1 MTGSTVCYRCG
12 TRYDDTQ
19 RARCDCGEPLWLDDE
34 NAAFTWESVADGPAM
49 WRFNEMLPV
58 TPPDGIARTAGGTEL
73 VRSSRLD
80 DIAGCQ
86 VYVKDGGQNPTGS
99 YKDRGSAVAIPHALN
114 AGADVVGTVSYGN
127 MAMSTAATA
136 ASLGHECI
144 VLVPTDIPQG
154 RLELI
159 AQYDPTILQVEGDY
173 GRLYEDALRLTHE
186 LPLSFLL
193 SDAPARISGYR
204 TAVWEIYESIGT
216 DGPDA
221 IVLPTS
227 SGGLAS
233 GLWRGLLDMQEAGV
247 VEHLPRLY
255 LVHTAG
261 SDPITRA
268 FEEGQPQVEALL
280 ASETEETIAHSI
292 GNPNPPSGTRAL
304 TAVRETG
311 GAALSVSDDEIR
323 TAQRQFAELGGFCV
337 EPAAA
342 TPLAGAVRLSER
354 GEIDESE
361 RVVLFTTGTGFKE
374 MGIGDRSVCT
384 DTVSR
389 SALHGRVASMIED

>member
-1 MTGSTVCYRCG
+1 MTRSTLCYRCDS
-12 TRYDDTQ
+12 RYDDTQ
-19 RARCDCGEPLWLDDE
+19 RARCDCGEPLWFVDE
-34 NAAFTWESVADGPAM
+34 DAAFAWEKIKDGPAM
-49 WRFNEMLPV
+49 WRFTEMLPV
-58 TPPDGIARTAGGTEL
+58 ATPDGIARTAGGTQL
-73 VRSSRLD
+73 VRSPSLD
-80 DIAGCQ
+80 DITGCQ
-86 VYVKDGGQNPTGS
+86 LYVKDEGQNPTGS
-99 YKDRGSAVAIPHALN
+99 YKDRGSAVAIPHALE

-136 ASLGHECI
+136 ASLGRECV
-144 VLVPTDIPQG
+144 VLVPTDIPKA

-159 AQYDPTILQVEGDY
+159 AQYGPTILQVEGDY
-173 GRLYEDALRLTHE
+173 GGLYEEALRLTQE
-186 LPLSFLL
+186 LPIAFLL

-204 TAVWEIYESIGT
+204 TAVWEIYESLRPA
-216 DGPDA
+216 PDA

-233 GLWRGLLDMQEAGV
+233 GLWRGLLDLQEAGV
-247 VEHLPRLY
+247 VDELPRLY

-268 FEEGQPQVEALL
+268 YEEGRPQVDALPVGE
-280 ASETEETIAHSI
+280 SEESIAHSI
-292 GNPNPPSGTRAL
+292 GNPDPPSGTRAL

-311 GAALSVSDDEIR
+311 GAAISVSDDEIR

-342 TPLAGAVRLSER
+342 TPLAGAAGLSEG
-354 GEIDESE
+354 GEIGESE

-374 MGIGDRSVCT
+374 TGVGDRSVCT

-389 SALHGRVASMIED
+389 SALQDTLASIIEK